1 MSKWNNNISM
11 LIAFDFVRAIC
22 CYQKEQHTILSS
34 YLRVESAVF
43 KEAESVFFLNIQK
56 AEILCCHYKSFNND

>member
-1 MSKWNNNISM
+1 M
-11 LIAFDFVRAIC
+11 LIEFDFVRAIC

-43 KEAESVFFLNIQK
+43 KEDESKFFLK
-56 AEILCCHYKSFNND
+56 SKEAEILCCHIRVLITVLD

>member
-1 MSKWNNNISM
+1 M
-11 LIAFDFVRAIC
+11 AIC

-43 KEAESVFFLNIQK
+43 KEDESVFFLNIQR
-56 AEILCCHYKSFNND
+56 S

>member
-1 MSKWNNNISM
+1 M
-11 LIAFDFVRAIC
+11 LIEFDFVVAIC

-43 KEAESVFFLNIQK
+43 KEDESVFFLNIQR
-56 AEILCCHYKSFNND
+56 S